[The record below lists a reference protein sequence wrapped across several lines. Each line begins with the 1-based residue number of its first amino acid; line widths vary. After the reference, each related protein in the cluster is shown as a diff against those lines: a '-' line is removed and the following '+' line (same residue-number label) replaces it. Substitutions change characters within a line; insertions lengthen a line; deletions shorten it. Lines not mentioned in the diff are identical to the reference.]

1 MSHLGPSLRR
11 NPYRDR
17 SGLRIGAAILLSLTL
32 NALWFWRFGD
42 AFRPGKAEVVRPVA
56 LAPLS
61 ASQWEA
67 NRAIQGSTP
76 HAALPPQPK
85 VAPPPPP
92 PEPEP
97 KEKGQ
102 IVDVAP
108 SKDNRAPDSSRFL
121 SDRNNRVDKETR
133 SRFAGTQV
141 WENTLPAPSSGAKAK
156 PGAPAPGQEGQ
167 ADRSVPGKEGKR
179 ETQGTGA
186 DRLSMPDQKAQERL
200 ALAPRGQGDIGARGD
215 QQRIPGTGSK
225 LEVPGKPNE
234 GEDGQRKSGTVDPRL
249 LPTAQSYERI
259 QGGPAPDKLDGVEAG
274 EGTFLNTREF
284 KYATYMNRIKQA
296 VAQAWDPRTPLFSRD
311 PDGKLFAYKEWTTW
325 LTVTLDGEGGVKKLE
340 VSSPSGLVFL
350 DQSAVEAFRKAQPFL
365 NPPRGMADSNGEIRF
380 AFGFSLDI
388 SRSAGFHIQ
397 RIPTQY

>member
-1 MSHLGPSLRR
+1 
-11 NPYRDR
+11 
-17 SGLRIGAAILLSLTL
+17 LSVAL
-32 NALWFWRFGD
+32 NALWFWRFSD

-61 ASQWEA
+61 SSQWEA
-67 NRAIQGSTP
+67 NRAIQGAP
-76 HAALPPQPK
+76 PRMALPPQPK

-92 PEPEP
+92 PEPQP

-108 SKDNRAPDSSRFL
+108 SQDNRAPDSSRFL

-141 WENTLPAPSSGAKAK
+141 WENTLPAPSAGSKAK
-156 PGAPAPGQEGQ
+156 PGSPAPGQEGQ
-167 ADRSVPGKEGKR
+167 ADRSVPGKEGKH
-179 ETQGTGA
+179 TPPGTGA
-186 DRLSMPDQKAQERL
+186 DRPSMPDQKAQERL
-200 ALAPRGQGDIGARGD
+200 ALAPRGQGDLAPRGD

-225 LEVPGKPNE
+225 LEVPGKPSD

-249 LPTAQSYERI
+249 LPTAQSYDRI
-259 QGGPAPDKLDGVEAG
+259 QGGPAPDKLDGVEEG

-284 KYATYMNRIKQA
+284 KYATYMNRVKQA
-296 VAQAWDPRTPLFSRD
+296 VAQAWDPRTPLLSRD
-311 PDGKLFAYKEWTTW
+311 PDGKLFAYKEWTTM
-325 LTVTLDGEGGVKKLE
+325 LLVTLDGTGAVKKLE

-350 DQSAVEAFRKAQPFL
+350 DQSALEAFRKAQPFL
-365 NPPRGMADSNGEIRF
+365 NPPRGMADSNGEIKF
-380 AFGFSLDI
+380 AFGFSLDM

-397 RIPTQY
+397 RIPAQY